1 MHSLAR
7 LYTIESWLAFT
18 AGGALLLL
26 IFAVPASAKSGRS
39 LFRWLVK
46 ILVVVAVLAFA
57 GWGATNL
64 WMRHLLR

>member
-26 IFAVPASAKSGRS
+26 AFAVLASAKSGRS
-39 LFRWLVK
+39 LFRWLVR
-46 ILVVVAVLAFA
+46 ISAVVAVLAFV